1 MDNISEGLKTA
12 TDAGAGAI
20 TIGAILHWI
29 PEATA
34 ILSLIWVVIR
44 IYETKTFQKFR
55 HKKSKTPK
63 IKQRGK

>member
-1 MDNISEGLKTA
+1 MDNISEGIKTTA
-12 TDAGAGAI
+12 DAGAGAI

-44 IYETKTFQKFR
+44 IYETKTFQKLR